1 MLKNSKLYSI
11 LFNKCPRCHKGD
23 FFVKKSAFT
32 RGFDRMHEYC
42 SACGLRYEKEPGF
55 FTGAMYV
62 SYAFYVATIISSFVL
77 FVVILDGDEITLL
90 WVLMPALVVLTP
102 LFFRLARR
110 VWINFFV
117 SYKPEIQDI
126 NPAKHD

>member
-1 MLKNSKLYSI
+1 
-11 LFNKCPRCHKGD
+11 
-23 FFVKKSAFT
+23 
-32 RGFDRMHEYC
+32 MHEYC
-42 SACGLRYEKEPGF
+42 SSCGLRYEKEPGF